1 MTQSTTHPSTP
12 RWQRRKEARPSE
24 IVAAA
29 LDVFVER
36 GFAAARVE
44 EVARRAGVT
53 KGTLYLYFDSKAA
66 LFKAVVRETIV
77 AALAR
82 ASATVDRH
90 TGSAAELFAQL
101 LHETW
106 HVMGSARL
114 SGLPKLVLSEA
125 RNFPEVAQFWYE
137 EVVRPGHELFGRVLR
152 RGIERGEFRRVDVKL
167 AVRLALAPLLH
178 ALVWQHSLQHCVSE
192 PFDMDK
198 YVDMHI
204 DTFLHGVSD
213 APASESQ
220 HA

>member
-1 MTQSTTHPSTP
+1 MARPATTQPTP

-36 GFAAARVE
+36 GFAAARLE
-44 EVARRAGVT
+44 EVARRAGIT

-77 AALAR
+77 AALTR
-82 ASATVDRH
+82 ASETVDRH

-101 LHETW
+101 LRETW
-106 HVMGSARL
+106 EVMGSARL

-137 EVVRPGHELFGRVLR
+137 EVVRPGHDLFGRVLR
-152 RGIERGEFRRVDVKL
+152 RGIERGEFRRVDVRL

-178 ALVWQHSLQHCVSE
+178 ALVWQHSLQYCVAE
-192 PFDMDK
+192 PFDVER
-198 YVDMHI
+198 YVDAHI
-204 DTFLHGVSD
+204 DTFLHGVAN
-213 APASESQ
+213 APASEST

>member
-1 MTQSTTHPSTP
+1 MTTSTTDSAKP
-12 RWQRRKEARPSE
+12 RWQRRKDARPSE

-36 GFAAARVE
+36 GFAAARLE

-66 LFKAVVRETIV
+66 LFKAVVRENIV
-77 AALAR
+77 TALTR
-82 ASATVDRH
+82 ASATIDQH
-90 TGSAAELFAQL
+90 TGNTAELFAHL
-101 LHETW
+101 LRETW
-106 HVMGSARL
+106 QVMGHTTL

-152 RGIERGEFRRVDVKL
+152 RGIERGEFRAVDVKL
-167 AVRLALAPLLH
+167 TVRLALAPLLH
-178 ALVWQHSLQHCVSE
+178 LLVWQHSLGHCLAE
-192 PFDMDK
+192 PFDADR
-198 YVDMHI
+198 YVAAHM
-204 DTFLHGVSD
+204 DTFLHGI
-213 APASESQ
+213 ANPMASEST

>member
-1 MTQSTTHPSTP
+1 MATTTPPQSKP
-12 RWQRRKEARPSE
+12 RWQRRKEDRPTE

-66 LFKAVVRETIV
+66 LFKAVVRENIV
-77 AALAR
+77 AALTR

-90 TGSAAELFAQL
+90 TGSTPDLFARL
-101 LHETW
+101 LRETW
-106 HVMGSARL
+106 QVMGDTRL

-152 RGIERGEFRRVDVKL
+152 RGIERGEFRPVDVKL
-167 AVRLALAPLLH
+167 SVRLALAPLLH
-178 ALVWQHSLQHCVSE
+178 LLVWQHSLGPCLAE
-192 PFDMDK
+192 PFDVER
-198 YVDMHI
+198 YVATHI
-204 DTFLHGVSD
+204 DTFLHGVSRTP
-213 APASESQ
+213 APEST

>member
-1 MTQSTTHPSTP
+1 MAQSGTHPTTP

-44 EVARRAGVT
+44 EVAHRAGIT

-106 HVMGSARL
+106 QVMGSDRL

-137 EVVRPGHELFGRVLR
+137 EVVRPGHDLFGRVLR

-178 ALVWQHSLQHCVSE
+178 ALVWQHSLQYCVSE
-192 PFDMDK
+192 PFDVEK
-198 YVDMHI
+198 YVDTHI
-204 DTFLHGVSD
+204 DTFLHGVAI
-213 APASESQ
+213 APASESK